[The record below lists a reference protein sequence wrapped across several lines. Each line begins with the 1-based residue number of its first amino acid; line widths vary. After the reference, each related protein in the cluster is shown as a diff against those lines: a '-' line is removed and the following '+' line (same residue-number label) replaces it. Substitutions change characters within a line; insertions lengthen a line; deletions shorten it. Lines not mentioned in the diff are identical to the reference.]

1 MAENLGSYA
10 VNLPKIFQ
18 SPGEALQSATGT
30 AERLLQMKQAENA
43 RSQAAAERK
52 AKELESDRLR
62 GLSQIESGVQLDK
75 LPADEQAYL
84 VGQEAVSKLKNS
96 LMVKLNE
103 KSIIK
108 IGQKIVLY

>member
-10 VNLPKIFQ
+10 VNIPKMFQ
-18 SPGEALQSATGT
+18 SPGEALQAAT
-30 AERLLQMKQAENA
+30 AQEERFGQRLEQANFRNQQAEEKKA
-43 RSQAAAERK
+43 R
-52 AKELESDRLR
+52 ELESDRLR

-96 LMVKLNE
+96 LMGKLNE
-103 KSIIK
+103 KSIDNIA
-108 IGQKIVLY
+108 